1 MSALVRCP
9 ICDLLRVPAERPGSR
24 RIHDREEDQARLKVI
39 VVGAAYLGWSLGSDG
54 FKRAL
59 CAPHRSEYIP
69 LLLQSGA
76 SLNVVAEEGERE

>member
-1 MSALVRCP
+1 MGALTRCP
-9 ICDLLRVPAERPGSR
+9 VCDLLRVGKTAGPRKAPSP
-24 RIHDREEDQARLKVI
+24 DDEDRLKTI

-69 LLLQSGA
+69 LLLRSGA
-76 SLNVVAEEGERE
+76 SLQTVAEEGEYE